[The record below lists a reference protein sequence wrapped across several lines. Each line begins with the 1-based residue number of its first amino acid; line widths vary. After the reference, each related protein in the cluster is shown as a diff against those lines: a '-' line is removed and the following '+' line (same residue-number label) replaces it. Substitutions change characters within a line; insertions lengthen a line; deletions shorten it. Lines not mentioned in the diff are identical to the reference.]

1 MTLRVNLEH
10 LVTSVAQITGHG
22 EDLATSHLSV
32 DNRIADAEG
41 GWTGRSAE
49 ALARRTPQW
58 SQNSTTLVTQISNH
72 ADQFSACGRTFAA
85 METRHARQLQSLIDT
100 E

>member
-10 LVTSVAQITGHG
+10 LVTSVAQITGRG
-22 EDLATSHLSV
+22 EDFATSHQSV
-32 DNRIADAEG
+32 DNRIAAAEL

-49 ALARRTPQW
+49 ALARRVPQW
-58 SQNSTTLVTQISNH
+58 SQNSTALVARISNH
-72 ADQFSACGRTFAA
+72 ADQLSACGRTFAA
-85 METRHARQLQSLIDT
+85 MENRHASQLRSSIDT